1 MNNRVPLFLCCT
13 NMSSEA
19 LSKRAKWQ
27 DRAAKGG
34 ANHEKTVEEIFQNYF
49 STVATNYE
57 FISKPTILSQLFYE
71 VDYEKNPATYAKPVK
86 PKEGDVFYDPTK
98 KQFMKM
104 GAKKAT
110 AARLGMI
117 PDGMIRNKLNGKA
130 HILEEKNQNDAGN
143 AHERGYRYDTEK
155 IRTALQKRLGVEGQP
170 VSWIFGGSMTEST
183 KYILEIQ
190 AHLPDNHYVL
200 LKSSVDKEKVL
211 TEWFQAVIK
220 PLLD

>member
-1 MNNRVPLFLCCT
+1 
-13 NMSSEA
+13 MSSDA

-34 ANHEKTVEEIFQNYF
+34 ANHEKTVEEIFQTYF
-49 STVATNYE
+49 STSATNYE
-57 FISKPTILSQLFYE
+57 FISKPSLLNQLFYE
-71 VDYEKNPATYAKPVK
+71 VDYEKNPDTYKKHAQ
-86 PKEGDVFYDPTK
+86 PKEDDVFYDTAK
-98 KQFMKM
+98 KRFMKM
-104 GAKKAT
+104 GVKKESE
-110 AARLGMI
+110 ARLGMI
-117 PDGMIRNKLNGKA
+117 PDGMIRNKITGKA

-155 IRTALQKRLGVEGQP
+155 IRAAVQKRLGVSGQP

-200 LKSSVDKEKVL
+200 LKSTVDKEKVL
-211 TEWFQAVIK
+211 TEWFNAVIK

>member
-1 MNNRVPLFLCCT
+1 
-13 NMSSEA
+13 MSSEA

-27 DRAAKGG
+27 DKAAKGG
-34 ANHEKTVEEIFQNYF
+34 AHHEKTVEKIFQTYF
-49 STVATNYE
+49 SAVATNYE

-71 VDYEKNPATYAKPVK
+71 VDYEKNPETYTKPLQ
-86 PKEGDVFYDPTK
+86 PKEGDIFYDPTSQK
-98 KQFMKM
+98 FMKM
-104 GAKKAT
+104 GPKKAT
-110 AARLGMI
+110 PAKLGMI
-117 PDGMIRNKLNGKA
+117 PDGMIRNKITGKA

-155 IRTALQKRLGVEGQP
+155 IKTAIQKRLGMSGQP
-170 VSWIFGGSMTEST
+170 VSWIFGGSMTENT

-200 LKSSVDKEKVL
+200 LKSTVDKEKIL
-211 TEWFQAVIK
+211 IDWFNTVIQ

>member
-1 MNNRVPLFLCCT
+1 
-13 NMSSEA
+13 MSSDA

-34 ANHEKTVEEIFQNYF
+34 ANHEKTVEEILQTYF
-49 STVATNYE
+49 STSATNYE
-57 FISKPTILSQLFYE
+57 FISKPSLLNQLFYE
-71 VDYEKNPATYAKPVK
+71 VDYEKNPESYKKPSQ
-86 PKEGDVFYDPTK
+86 PKEGDVFYDTAK
-98 KQFMKM
+98 KRFMKM

-110 AARLGMI
+110 EARLGMI
-117 PDGMIRNKLNGKA
+117 PDGMIRNKITGKA

-155 IRTALQKRLGVEGQP
+155 IRAAIQKRLGVSGQP

-200 LKSSVDKEKVL
+200 LKSTVDKEKVL
-211 TEWFQAVIK
+211 TDWFQSVIK

>member
-1 MNNRVPLFLCCT
+1 
-13 NMSSEA
+13 MSSDA

-34 ANHEKTVEEIFQNYF
+34 ANHEKTVEEILQAYF
-49 STVATNYE
+49 STSATNYE
-57 FISKPTILSQLFYE
+57 FISKPSLLNQLFYE
-71 VDYEKNPATYAKPVK
+71 VDYEKNPESYKKPSQ
-86 PKEGDVFYDPTK
+86 PKEGDVFYDTAK
-98 KQFMKM
+98 KRFLKM

-110 AARLGMI
+110 EARLGMI
-117 PDGMIRNKLNGKA
+117 PDGMIRNKITGKA

-155 IRTALQKRLGVEGQP
+155 IRAAIQKRLGVSGQP

-200 LKSSVDKEKVL
+200 LKSTVDKEKVL
-211 TEWFQAVIK
+211 TDWFQSVIK